1 VQLEVV
7 LCASIVLLALIAVLT
22 AVEIEFDARAF
33 GEASGRWAAA
43 FGVVMLG
50 IVVSGV
56 CGKEQPARVD
66 VLFFGKKL
74 KLDRWLRRKT
84 KGVEKPAAEERA
96 KQPQKRKRHI
106 GAAEAVEL
114 FLQESRRCEVERVDA
129 ELKYGFSDIALTG
142 HLAGL
147 LYALS
152 GALPPRIRL
161 VQSVRWDGA
170 ERWEASA
177 SGRVNLWVGRVL
189 FDVLWFM
196 LRARRS
202 PANAGANTVGKQSA

>member
-1 VQLEVV
+1 VQLELV

-22 AVEIEFDARAF
+22 AVEIEFDALAF

-56 CGKEQPARVD
+56 CGKQQPARVD
-66 VLFFGKKL
+66 VLVFGKKL
-74 KLDRWLRRKT
+74 KLDRWFRRKNESA
-84 KGVEKPAAEERA
+84 EKPAAKARP
-96 KQPQKRKRHI
+96 KQPRNAKRRI

-114 FLQESRRCEVERVDA
+114 FFQESRRVEVERVEAD
-129 ELKYGFSDIALTG
+129 LQYGFRDIALTG

-152 GALPPRIRL
+152 GALPPQIRL
-161 VQSVRWDGA
+161 VQNVRWDGA

-202 PANAGANTVGKQSA
+202 PADAGANTVGKQSA